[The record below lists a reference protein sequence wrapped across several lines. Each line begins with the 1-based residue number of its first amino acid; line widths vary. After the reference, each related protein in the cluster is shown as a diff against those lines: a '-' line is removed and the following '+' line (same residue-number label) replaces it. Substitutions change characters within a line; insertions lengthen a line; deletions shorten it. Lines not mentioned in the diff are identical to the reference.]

1 MNFGILSKKRK
12 NEIVNFL
19 GVVNGAYY
27 HLSYTVTRS
36 KYFFLLIYTY
46 DKEIF
51 ERLESKK
58 KSLVIIWIG
67 ILAVKVAKQNELFIT
82 VKQTCSI
89 HQSEKSIL
97 LWWLINAMNSAI
109 LLCKLE
115 KWTKN
120 HDRKISFQS
129 WKSILKTVERPNWHW
144 TLLSS

>member
-1 MNFGILSKKRK
+1 MLTVKRNERRLTKKQTAEFMSVTPMYYARFENNNLTPSKRNLDFLGGQIKMNFGILSKKRK

-58 KSLVIIWIG
+58 S
-67 ILAVKVAKQNELFIT
+67 
-82 VKQTCSI
+82 
-89 HQSEKSIL
+89 
-97 LWWLINAMNSAI
+97 
-109 LLCKLE
+109 
-115 KWTKN
+115 
-120 HDRKISFQS
+120 KIEEVFGDNLD
-129 WKSILKTVERPNWHW
+129 WY
-144 TLLSS
+144 SSCEGS

>member
-46 DKEIF
+46 DKEMF

-58 KSLVIIWIG
+58 S
-67 ILAVKVAKQNELFIT
+67 
-82 VKQTCSI
+82 
-89 HQSEKSIL
+89 
-97 LWWLINAMNSAI
+97 
-109 LLCKLE
+109 
-115 KWTKN
+115 
-120 HDRKISFQS
+120 KIEEVFGDNLD
-129 WKSILKTVERPNWHW
+129 WY
-144 TLLSS
+144 SSCEGS